1 MPHSVAKA
9 SPEQRPALRSSILR
23 FNPRLLIILTL
34 VFSLLLILL
43 AFIEI
48 RQTRQEFSTLLQ
60 DQAVSLLSLA
70 RKGLTDAANALDF
83 IESSLA
89 ERLLDNA
96 RLLEEMDRRGL
107 LTSTTLTELADRNSL
122 FRVQV
127 FDRNGRM
134 VMVNTRSGGG
144 RGPGP
149 RFQLQPLLEG
159 EEDELI
165 LGFRQGRFGSGQRFA
180 VAKRRRRGG
189 VITVNADAE
198 EMIQFRR
205 NIGAGSFVRQMK
217 EIPDVRYMVLQD
229 SQQVVLAS
237 EGVTAM
243 NAIND
248 DDFLLQALEDE
259 KIHSRFSMQQ
269 NEKILEVVQSIEI
282 EGMNRALLRI
292 GLSTTHLNQ
301 AEKSAR
307 QRVVLQSLLF
317 LFIAVALSHF
327 IISLQNYRTLQH
339 AYQRMEGY
347 FGSILAHMHEAV
359 IALDR
364 NGSVVVFNQAAE
376 RLFNLSAE
384 QIIGKPCSSLA
395 GVCTWLEQ
403 ALQSKT
409 DRRDIQEYLT
419 LHEQKL
425 LIHGDITVLRDHEGT
440 LDSVFAV
447 LRDMTQQQRLT
458 EQIKRQE
465 QLSAMG
471 HLASGVAHEIRNP
484 LNAISMIAQRL
495 KLEFTPQTD
504 SLEYHRLT
512 ETVIQETGRIN
523 EIVRQFL
530 QFARPAP
537 LHRRPVK
544 PAEIL
549 GQVAA
554 LMTPPAQQK
563 NISISVDCQPT
574 PEIELDRDK
583 LQQALLNLVQ
593 NSIQACNPGDTIQLG
608 CGLKDEKIYITV
620 QDTGPGIS
628 EQDLPK
634 IFHLYY
640 TTRENGTGIGLSIVQ
655 QIVNQHNGSITVD
668 SAPGKGALFTIEL
681 NRETNDK

>member
-1 MPHSVAKA
+1 LLQSVANA
-9 SPEQRPALRSSILR
+9 SPEQRPSLRSSIQR

-48 RQTRQEFSTLLQ
+48 RQTRREFSTLLQ
-60 DQAVSLLSLA
+60 DQAVSLISLA
-70 RKGLTDAANALDF
+70 RKGLTDAADALDY

-96 RLLEEMDRRGL
+96 RMLEEMDRRGL
-107 LTSTTLTELADRNSL
+107 LTAATLTDLADRNDL

-127 FDRNGRM
+127 FDRNGQM
-134 VMVNTRSGGG
+134 IMVNNRAGGGG
-144 RGPGP
+144 RGSGP
-149 RFQLQPLLEG
+149 RFQLQPLLTG

-180 VAKRRRRGG
+180 VAKRLRRGG

-198 EMIQFRR
+198 EMVQFRR
-205 NIGAGSFVRQMK
+205 TIGAGSFVRQMK

-229 SQQVVLAS
+229 SLQVVLAS
-237 EGVTAM
+237 EGVTGM
-243 NAIND
+243 NTIET
-248 DDFLLQALEDE
+248 DDFLLQAFQDRE
-259 KIHSRFSMQQ
+259 IHSRFTEY
-269 NEKILEVVQSIEI
+269 EKAKTLEVVQSIEM

-292 GLSTTHLNQ
+292 GLSTAHLDQ

-307 QRVVLQSLLF
+307 QRVALQSLLF

-327 IISLQNYRTLQH
+327 IISLQNYRTLQK

-347 FGSILAHMHEAV
+347 FGGILAHMNEAV
-359 IALDR
+359 VALDR
-364 NGSVVVFNQAAE
+364 NGHVAVFNKAAE
-376 RLFNLSAE
+376 RLFNHSAE
-384 QIIGKPCSSLA
+384 QVIGKACSSLDGA
-395 GVCTWLEQ
+395 CTWLKQ
-403 ALQSKT
+403 ALHTRT
-409 DRRDIQEYLT
+409 DLIDVQDYITIR
-419 LHEQKL
+419 EQRL
-425 LIHGDITVLRDHEGT
+425 FIRGDITVLRDSQGN

-447 LRDMTQQQRLT
+447 LRDLTHQQRMA

-495 KLEFTPQTD
+495 KLEFTPPAD
-504 SLEYHRLT
+504 APEYSHLT
-512 ETVIQETGRIN
+512 ETVIHEAGRIN
-523 EIVRQFL
+523 EIIRQFL

-537 LHRRPVK
+537 LHKQPVQ

-549 GQVAA
+549 RHVAT
-554 LMTPPAQQK
+554 LLTPAARQK
-563 NISISVDCQPT
+563 NIALAVECRT
-574 PEIELDRDK
+574 TAEIELDRDK

-593 NSIQACNPGDTIQLG
+593 NSIEACSSGDRIHLG
-608 CGLKDEKIYITV
+608 CRMTNEKLSITV
-620 QDTGPGIS
+620 QDSGPGIS

-640 TTRENGTGIGLSIVQ
+640 TTRESGTGIGLSIVQ
-655 QIVNQHNGSITVD
+655 QIVNQHNGVITVD
-668 SAPGKGALFTIEL
+668 SSPGKGALFTIEL
-681 NRETNDK
+681 GRE